1 MKLLQGKYRALEK
14 DEAWKDMVEAT
25 QRFIDDTLADLSEL
39 MSGNMT
45 EEDKSAVMV
54 KATQK
59 KFRQETLDFM
69 KARLK
74 NNV

>member
-14 DEAWKDMVEAT
+14 DDAFKDLMAAGQAFV
-25 QRFIDDTLADLSEL
+25 DDTLSELSDL

-54 KATQK
+54 LATKK
-59 KFRQETLDFM
+59 KFRQETLDFLM
-69 KARLK
+69 ARLK

>member
-1 MKLLQGKYRALEK
+1 MKLLQGKYRALER

-25 QRFIDDTLADLSEL
+25 QRFIDDTLSDLSEL

>member
-1 MKLLQGKYRALEK
+1 MRPLQGKYRALEK

-25 QRFIDDTLADLSEL
+25 QRFIDDTLSDLSEL